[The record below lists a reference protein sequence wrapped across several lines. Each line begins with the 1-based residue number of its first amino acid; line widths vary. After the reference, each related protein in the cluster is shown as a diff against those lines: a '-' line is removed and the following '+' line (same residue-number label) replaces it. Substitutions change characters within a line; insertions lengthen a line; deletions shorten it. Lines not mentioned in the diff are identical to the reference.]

1 MKDPKK
7 IEKRRKRALAI
18 NKELKKLFP
27 EVKTV
32 LRHKTPWELLV
43 SVILSA
49 QSTDKQI
56 NKITEVLFK
65 KYKTLDDYV
74 NATQDEFEKDI
85 YSSGFYK
92 NKAKN
97 ILAAAKKVRG
107 DFGENVPKTMEE
119 LITLPGVARKT
130 ANIVLSDGFGII
142 EGVAVDTHV
151 KRLTRRFG
159 LTDEDDPV
167 KIERD
172 LMELLPK
179 KDWRG
184 FSHRLIF
191 YGREYCPARGCPADH
206 PLHRFDK

>member
-1 MKDPKK
+1 MPNSS
-7 IEKRRKRALAI
+7 ISKRKERARELV
-18 NKELKKLFP
+18 KELKKLFP
-27 EVKTV
+27 NPKIALTYKTN
-32 LRHKTPWELLV
+32 WELLV
-43 SVILSA
+43 AVILSA

-74 NATQDEFEKDI
+74 NTTQDEFEKDI

-97 ILAAAKKVRG
+97 ILAAAKKVKE
-107 DFGENVPKTMEE
+107 DFGGNIPHTMKE

-130 ANIVLSDGFGII
+130 ANIVLSDAFGIT
-142 EGVAVDTHV
+142 EGIAVDTHV

-159 LTDEDDPV
+159 LTDKTDPV

-179 KDWRG
+179 KDWRS
-184 FSHRLIF
+184 FSHQLIF
-191 YGREYCPARGCPADH
+191 YGREYCPARSCPADH
-206 PLHRFDK
+206 PLKKFDK